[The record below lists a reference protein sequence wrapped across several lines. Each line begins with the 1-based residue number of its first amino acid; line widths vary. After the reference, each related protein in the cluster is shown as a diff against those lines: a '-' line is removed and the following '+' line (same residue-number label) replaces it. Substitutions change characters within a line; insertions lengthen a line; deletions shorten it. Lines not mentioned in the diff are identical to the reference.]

1 MPKHMKSGHTMT
13 YVEGTGGKPGKYVYT
28 HRLEM
33 EKKLGRKLRPNE
45 IVHHKDGKPG
55 DNASTKNLEVVTR
68 GEHNT
73 IDPELHHGGRHKGDK
88 NK

>member
-1 MPKHMKSGHTMT
+1 MSSGHTMT
-13 YVEGTGGKPGKYVYT
+13 YVPGENGKPGSYVYT
-28 HRLEM
+28 HRLAM

-45 IVHHKDGKPG
+45 IVHHKNGDQDGNG
-55 DNASTKNLEVVTR
+55 STKNMEVVTR

-73 IDPELHHGGRHKGDK
+73 IDPELHHGGRSKGSK

>member
-1 MPKHMKSGHTMT
+1 MPKHMQSGHTMT
-13 YVEGTGGKPGKYVYT
+13 YVPGEGEKPGKYVYT

-45 IVHHKDGKPG
+45 IVHHKDGNQDG
-55 DNASTKNLEVVTR
+55 NGSTDNMKVVTR

-73 IDPELHHGGRHKGDK
+73 IDPELHNGGRSKGSK

>member
-1 MPKHMKSGHTMT
+1 MVKTLESGHTMT
-13 YVEGTGGKPGKYVYT
+13 YVPGEGGKPGKYVYT
-28 HRLEM
+28 HRLAM

-45 IVHHKDGKPG
+45 IVHHKNGTADSGP
-55 DNASTKNLEVVTR
+55 TEVVTR

-73 IDPELHHGGRHKGDK
+73 IDPELHHGGRPKGSK

>member
-1 MPKHMKSGHTMT
+1 MTKHMESGHTMT
-13 YVEGTGGKPGKYVYT
+13 YVPGENGKPGKYVYT
-28 HRLEM
+28 HRLAM

-45 IVHHKDGKPG
+45 IVHHKNGDQDGNG
-55 DNASTKNLEVVTR
+55 STDNMEVVTR

-73 IDPELHHGGRHKGDK
+73 IDPELHNGGRSKGSK